1 MGHFRYIKILT
12 WLRGYGELKKR
23 SKLLIPQP
31 QCDFLCFIPPNLG
44 DKFDFYCIEKGSL
57 ALVLRKFTSWLG
69 RKSRHLPNQS
79 DSKLKPIV
87 IWPLAFSRVSCR
99 LLLFTLSSHW
109 LMITST
115 FSPIGCCDSF
125 GMGFSKLDQRRS
137 ILMAISLQT
146 YLYKLNFTGGSW
158 LTRD

>member
-1 MGHFRYIKILT
+1 MAQRLWGIK
-12 WLRGYGELKKR
+12 EKKKITHP
-23 SKLLIPQP
+23 STSMWFPLFYSP
-31 QCDFLCFIPPNLG
+31 
-44 DKFDFYCIEKGSL
+44 KFDFYCIEKGLL
-57 ALVLRKFTSWLG
+57 ALVLRKFTSWLV
-69 RKSRHLPNQS
+69 RKSRHFPNQS

-125 GMGFSKLDQRRS
+125 GMRFSKLDQRRS
-137 ILMAISLQT
+137 ILMAISLQA